1 MLPLALAPSFHA
13 ASPQQNAS
21 MFVLHRQA
29 SATDI
34 GARLAI
40 VPMGSEAR
48 GLDAAPRLAQ
58 RLRSAN
64 DHPTAALVDTIGAQ
78 EKAHVAVGVYW
89 FSQISAALGA
99 CPCVERMVQAAEVR
113 MAWGGACVRHVFMQL

>member
-1 MLPLALAPSFHA
+1 MV
-13 ASPQQNAS
+13 
-21 MFVLHRQA
+21 VLCRQA

-64 DHPTAALVDTIGAQ
+64 DHPTAAIVDTTGDQ

-99 CPCVERMVQAAEVR
+99 CKYAERIVQAAEAPMV
-113 MAWGGACVRHVFMQL
+113 C